1 MSTKKINRRH
11 FLNLLSSAV
20 AGSTLG
26 LPLTG
31 CTHKELLNPDEDIL
45 LSGGNYSK
53 FDTPHNALIVI
64 NPVQKEKR
72 VIECDFIPHEIII
85 HPEDKYTIYCFE
97 KDGQQACSV
106 NLRNLSVVQKFQ
118 SEPGHLFSGHA
129 VFSGDNK
136 FIYTIETEQQSQQGK
151 IIVRDSV
158 NFEAI
163 KQLPTLGLS
172 PHDCQLLEQ
181 DVMVVSNTGQSESKF
196 HQPSLVYIDMKT
208 EKLLS
213 RLKLDDEKLNAGH
226 FSITKDDTLV
236 IASAP
241 IREAAII
248 TDGNS
253 RADNTLGGVSIKT
266 ADAPVVTMSEP
277 EMVVQRMLG
286 EALGISI
293 DNKNGVA
300 AITHPDANLLTF
312 WSLKDMQVIKAIG
325 IENPRGI
332 TQTLDQKNFVISY
345 GIKPAMAYISNKEL
359 TPLPETILQP
369 TFASGEHL
377 LNWSLSLREVMP
389 TRIYG

>member
-1 MSTKKINRRH
+1 MSIKKINRRH
-11 FLNLLSSAV
+11 FLNLLSSAM
-20 AGSTLG
+20 AGSVLG

-45 LSGGNYSK
+45 LSGGNYSEYG
-53 FDTPHNALIVI
+53 TPHNALIVI

-97 KDGQQACSV
+97 KDGHHACSI
-106 NLRNLSVVQKFQ
+106 NLKTLIVAERFQ
-118 SEPGHLFSGHA
+118 SESGHLFSGHA
-129 VFSGDNK
+129 VFSRDNK
-136 FIYTIETEQQSQQGK
+136 FIYTIESEQQSQQGK
-151 IIVRDSV
+151 ISIRDAAT
-158 NFEAI
+158 FEAI

-208 EKLLS
+208 EKLVS
-213 RLKLDDEKLNAGH
+213 RLKLDDDKLNAGH
-226 FSITKDDTLV
+226 FAVAKNDTLV

-241 IREAAII
+241 IRETETI
-248 TDGNS
+248 TDENNS
-253 RADNTLGGVSIKT
+253 ADNTLGGISIKT
-266 ADAPVVTMSEP
+266 ADAPVVTMTEP

-293 DNKNGVA
+293 DSKNGVA

-312 WSLKDMQVIKAIG
+312 WSLKNMQVIKAIG

-377 LNWSLSLREVMP
+377 LNWSLSLRQVMP